1 MDVTTGGCLCGAV
14 RYEARGRPKFA
25 LSCHCR
31 DCQYVSGGGPAH
43 VLLFAAEAV
52 TVTKGQ
58 PRTYRSK
65 SESGNDIGRSFCE
78 ACGTPLFAHNAAHP
92 EVLPVK
98 VGSLDDPSTFRPRAD
113 IWVSSAQPWT
123 RLDSTVP
130 QVAKN
135 PSVGVTALALGK
147 ASLAKLG
154 RKIGLT

>member
-78 ACGTPLFAHNAAHP
+78 AARTSS
-92 EVLPVK
+92 LPVVAARTK
-98 VGSLDDPSTFRPRAD
+98 RPR
-113 IWVSSAQPWT
+113 P
-123 RLDSTVP
+123 P
-130 QVAKN
+130 
-135 PSVGVTALALGK
+135 P
-147 ASLAKLG
+147 
-154 RKIGLT
+154 